1 MTMDKQENKLG
12 RDVEDIEDL
21 LKVIEES
28 YDIRFEK
35 NELGH
40 VRTFGELTDHI
51 ISKIKLLDK
60 DDCTDQQAF
69 YKMRSAIEKIKTV
82 DKSVV
87 SPTAQLA
94 DIFPRET
101 RRKDIKKI
109 EKQLGFD
116 LKALEPKD
124 YVTYSIL
131 LLLLISLIG
140 LFFNWRYGLVGLGV
154 SIAAFWIADKTA
166 TEFKDKTLGELIE
179 RTTQLNYV
187 KSRRH
192 QGTVNKKEIH
202 EKIRKLFVENLLLD
216 DNELN
221 RDTVIV

>member
-1 MTMDKQENKLG
+1 
-12 RDVEDIEDL
+12 
-21 LKVIEES
+21 
-28 YDIRFEK
+28 
-35 NELGH
+35 
-40 VRTFGELTDHI
+40 
-51 ISKIKLLDK
+51 
-60 DDCTDQQAF
+60 
-69 YKMRSAIEKIKTV
+69 MRSAIEKIKAV

-87 SPTAQLA
+87 SPATQLA

-109 EKQLGFD
+109 ERQLGID

-131 LLLLISLIG
+131 LLLLISIIE
-140 LFFNWRYGLVGLGV
+140 LFFNWRYGLVGLGI
-154 SIAAFWIADKTA
+154 SFAAFWIADKTA

-192 QGTVNKKEIH
+192 QGTVNKKEIQ

-221 RDTVIV
+221 RDTIIV